1 MFATHAAP
9 DSAIELT
16 LHSMTRT
23 NEEKIKLALKNGH
36 AWNERLRN
44 S

>member
-9 DSAIELT
+9 DSAIELI
-16 LHSMTRT
+16 LHSMTQEQT
-23 NEEKIKLALKNGH
+23 KKDQASSKNGH
-36 AWNERLRN
+36 AWNKRSRN